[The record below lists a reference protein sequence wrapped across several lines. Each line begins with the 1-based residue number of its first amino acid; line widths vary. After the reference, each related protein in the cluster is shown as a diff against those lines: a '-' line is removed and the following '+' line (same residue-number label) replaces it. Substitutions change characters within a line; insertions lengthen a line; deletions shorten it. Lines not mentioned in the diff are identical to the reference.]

1 MQGLGPN
8 DSLAVKDQ
16 YATSKCLDI
25 RISFHD
31 RYSTNRQGY
40 LNWLISNYDIREGFK
55 VLEIGCGSG
64 GLWLGHDDVITR
76 CEELFLTDMS
86 EGMIKT
92 TKENIGQYD
101 NVIYQIEDIQN
112 LSFEDDL
119 FDVVIANSMLYHVP
133 DLDRGLYEVRRV
145 LKDDGIFY
153 CATFGENNFTDILA
167 DWFKLSGEDFNPN
180 HNFTMQNG
188 YDKLSRHFGSVTP
201 LIYEDSLHITDM
213 EDLVTYLKSLSSF
226 KAVLDL
232 SDDRIRDILNEHVSF
247 GTIDLPKE
255 YGMFICR

>member
-1 MQGLGPN
+1 
-8 DSLAVKDQ
+8 
-16 YATSKCLDI
+16 
-25 RISFHD
+25 
-31 RYSTNRQGY
+31 
-40 LNWLISNYDIREGFK
+40 
-55 VLEIGCGSG
+55 
-64 GLWLGHDDVITR
+64 
-76 CEELFLTDMS
+76 
-86 EGMIKT
+86 
-92 TKENIGQYD
+92 
-101 NVIYQIEDIQN
+101 
-112 LSFEDDL
+112 
-119 FDVVIANSMLYHVP
+119 MLYHVP

-167 DWFKLSGEDFNPN
+167 DWFKLSGERFNPN

-188 YDKLSRHFGSVTP
+188 YDKLSRHFESVTP